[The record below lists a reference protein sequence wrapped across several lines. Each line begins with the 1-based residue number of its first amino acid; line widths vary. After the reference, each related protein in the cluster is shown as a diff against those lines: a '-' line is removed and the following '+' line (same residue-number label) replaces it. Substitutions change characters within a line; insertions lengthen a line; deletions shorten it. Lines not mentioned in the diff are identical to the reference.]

1 MEEQDYFFELYY
13 KCLETGDVYYCGEI
27 YENENDAAIEV
38 KYLQEEFPEN
48 FYYYEKVY
56 LT

>member
-1 MEEQDYFFELYY
+1 MEEQDWFFELYY
-13 KCLETGDVYYCGEI
+13 KSLETGDVYYCGDI
-27 YENENDAAIEV
+27 YENEYSAITQV
-38 KYLQEEFPEN
+38 KALQEEFPEN